1 MNLSMAF
8 TCCRGEYDYYTWQ
21 TSKENYLFQFRCLN
35 LTLSNSYKDPCR
47 EKKHTDQKHK
57 SKQRM
62 MILITPST
70 GPTGLT
76 HQATIPLVFSDLLTQ
91 AVQLQLVDLQV
102 RPDGEKEIIFA
113 FVMLKKEAQLFPACS
128 EIFHLAAIPK
138 LSLKCVY
145 SL

>member
-8 TCCRGEYDYYTWQ
+8 TCCRGEYDYYTCQ
-21 TSKENYLFQFRCLN
+21 TSKESYLFQFHCLN

-57 SKQRM
+57 SKQWM
-62 MILITPST
+62 TTPITAST
-70 GPTGLT
+70 GATGLT

-102 RPDGEKEIIFA
+102 RPDGEKEIISPF
-113 FVMLKKEAQLFPACS
+113 FMLKREAQLFPACS